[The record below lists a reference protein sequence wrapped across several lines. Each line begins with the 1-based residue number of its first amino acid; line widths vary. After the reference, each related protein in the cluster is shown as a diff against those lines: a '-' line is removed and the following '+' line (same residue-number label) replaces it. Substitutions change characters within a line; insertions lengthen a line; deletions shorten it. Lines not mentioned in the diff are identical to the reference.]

1 MIRSYSEMLKFE
13 SFGERLKYLQLFDD
27 TDASPR
33 QISLSFYESRPWRLL
48 RAQIIERDYNSD
60 LSVLGV
66 GIDGRILVHHINTL
80 NESDFLNWNVDK
92 LLNPENLI
100 TVSYDTHSKIHYG
113 LESYEMS
120 KERLPGDTKLW

>member
-13 SFGERLKYLQLFDD
+13 SFGERLKYLQLF
-27 TDASPR
+27 
-33 QISLSFYESRPWRLL
+33 RPWRLL

-60 LSVLGV
+60 LGVLGM